1 MESHCWSL
9 TIVLMMFCTN
19 SICAPFS
26 NMADEI
32 HTEQLCFPI
41 STNITCNRNLVI
53 HTTDGRLISS
63 DQLVNNARQS
73 HISVVKFNT
82 RLILEK
88 MLTSRSPGEVD
99 LSTFVWV
106 NDRVGA
112 KIVSYPVNY
121 EYLSL
126 GTLIFEETNVDI
138 TFTNATIRDCFNDYK
153 EVMLAMQTLIRNVS
167 EHDRICFRHLNL
179 TLFNNHLLNLAY
191 SYFYYAMQGSHYSCF
206 TLLDRP
212 KICKVKI
219 NNFIWNEVITA
230 ISLFVMLFSPLLI
243 GVFLMNPHRKPS
255 DIITSRP
262 AYVSNEA
269 ILRQE
274 VEEHVPRLALNSP
287 LPLGTR
293 YTLFHWGNANRI
305 IRSIRIFIFL
315 TLVISALILLEIFGD
330 DKSTK
335 NYLNVYYH
343 ENVSLHYVI
352 TYRLMLRVL
361 QILSLFIVVFFPQSL
376 SVFNDESDCG
386 LDFENNQYTCM
397 YRQALNR
404 LTLVTSCRLWN
415 ERQFS
420 STSRNRSII
429 CRLLLL
435 IIDVIITFG
444 RWLSCAF
451 PAVFLISA
459 PATSFI
465 KSILNFYT
473 NSAERK
479 LYKECILLLVK
490 LFLAIL
496 FTIFVGTLCL
506 QLVIIVIIMMQI
518 IVLTT
523 IGIVTNYGENE
534 VIVLQVITA
543 LLFGMYVIDGF
554 QKYYDC
560 YANVWRTIVDA
571 GESWQAGHDGED
583 FNEVNRD
590 PNLQRNT
597 LLRMRTD
604 IPLQNPLVIY
614 TELIPNLPEDLLFHV
629 VNNCKKRSVQVAK
642 IVSWNVVVGLFF
654 AVALYTII
662 STHEYNEFTQVT
674 KSMLTLAL
682 GAFPKLISIAFT
694 TQEYATRQEAKQR
707 RICHEASVD

>member
-153 EVMLAMQTLIRNVS
+153 EVMLAMQTLIRN
-167 EHDRICFRHLNL
+167 
-179 TLFNNHLLNLAY
+179 
-191 SYFYYAMQGSHYSCF
+191 
-206 TLLDRP
+206 
-212 KICKVKI
+212 
-219 NNFIWNEVITA
+219 
-230 ISLFVMLFSPLLI
+230 
-243 GVFLMNPHRKPS
+243 
-255 DIITSRP
+255 
-262 AYVSNEA
+262 
-269 ILRQE
+269 
-274 VEEHVPRLALNSP
+274 
-287 LPLGTR
+287 
-293 YTLFHWGNANRI
+293 
-305 IRSIRIFIFL
+305 
-315 TLVISALILLEIFGD
+315 
-330 DKSTK
+330 
-335 NYLNVYYH
+335 
-343 ENVSLHYVI
+343 
-352 TYRLMLRVL
+352 
-361 QILSLFIVVFFPQSL
+361 
-376 SVFNDESDCG
+376 
-386 LDFENNQYTCM
+386 
-397 YRQALNR
+397 
-404 LTLVTSCRLWN
+404 
-415 ERQFS
+415 
-420 STSRNRSII
+420 
-429 CRLLLL
+429 
-435 IIDVIITFG
+435 
-444 RWLSCAF
+444 
-451 PAVFLISA
+451 
-459 PATSFI
+459 
-465 KSILNFYT
+465 
-473 NSAERK
+473 
-479 LYKECILLLVK
+479 
-490 LFLAIL
+490 
-496 FTIFVGTLCL
+496 
-506 QLVIIVIIMMQI
+506 LVIIVIIMMQI

-707 RICHEASVD
+707 RIWYVVFEYAERNEYNRVAMKPLWTNGYDTRLDSERSQVESRERHLISQLHDVVSCPLFELCIYLSLNIDI